1 MKNGRIKTFICV
13 CAAAAMLL
21 GSALNAFAATADITE
36 DSVRIRSE
44 ASTSGEQVGTGK
56 KGESYKIQETVT
68 GSDGNTWYK
77 VQTTDGKTGYIRGD
91 LVKVKQESTDAGNG
105 DANTATS
112 LAPTETTSIDEAK
125 AVVGGNSS
133 VNIRSGA
140 GTGYAK
146 VASLPAGSELVLVGE
161 ADDSSGNKWYQ
172 FKCEAKG
179 VEGFIRSDLIT
190 ITEEPAAEE
199 PAEGEGEGAD
209 MPMVEEEPQPVVET
223 PVNNDY
229 EIVYTEDEEGNP
241 AYYLYDHVNNTRQK
255 VNDLMS
261 AVTTLNDK
269 YQESKDEAEN
279 NKIIAIICGGL
290 ALIFAILM
298 IVFIIKYSNAAN
310 NGMYDYDDDDDYDD
324 RNARYDD
331 SDDEEYE
338 EDEEDEEDDEDEDDY
353 DRRPQR
359 RSSGNRRGQRS
370 SASVSSRS
378 TVSSR
383 SGASSR
389 TSSYGEAPR
398 KPRKSQNFLVDDD
411 EFEFEFL
418 NMDDKD

>member
-13 CAAAAMLL
+13 CAAVAMLL

-112 LAPTETTSIDEAK
+112 LAPTETTSIAEAK

-190 ITEEPAAEE
+190 ITEESAAEE
-199 PAEGEGEGAD
+199 PAEGEGEGEGEGAD
-209 MPMVEEEPQPVVET
+209 MPVVEEEPQPVVET

-229 EIVYTEDEEGNP
+229 EIVYTEDEEGNS

-269 YQESKDEAEN
+269 YQDAKDEATN
-279 NKIIAIICGGL
+279 NKLIAIVCGGL

-298 IVFIIKYSNAAN
+298 VVFIIKYSNASN
-310 NGMYDYDDDDDYDD
+310 NGMYDYDDDEDYEDDD
-324 RNARYDD
+324 RRDRYRDEDD
-331 SDDEEYE
+331 
-338 EDEEDEEDDEDEDDY
+338 EDEEEEDDEDDDEDNY
-353 DRRPQR
+353 DRKPQR
-359 RSSGNRRGQRS
+359 RTPGNRRNQRPS
-370 SASVSSRS
+370 SGAASRA
-378 TVSSR
+378 
-383 SGASSR
+383 GASSR
-389 TSSYGEAPR
+389 NNSYDEAPR